1 MSKNI
6 TITAMLS
13 VLTIILF
20 SCQMFIPVVGIFVAY
35 FSIIPLMFIYEMTN
49 TKYFFISLITCISM
63 VMILNDPFGWIF
75 FDLLLVPPAITTVTK
90 NKILKLI
97 MIVPIEIGFLLL
109 FKILVVNGSKIDMI
123 LSNIWYI
130 LGILF
135 YFAGTF
141 FYRKAFLISKM
152 LLKKINY

>member
-49 TKYFFISLITCISM
+49 AKYFFMSLITCISM

-75 FDLLLVPPAITTVTK
+75 
-90 NKILKLI
+90 
-97 MIVPIEIGFLLL
+97 
-109 FKILVVNGSKIDMI
+109 
-123 LSNIWYI
+123 
-130 LGILF
+130 
-135 YFAGTF
+135 
-141 FYRKAFLISKM
+141 
-152 LLKKINY
+152 